1 MTPQEAGRRVHGL
14 ALSEQRREPGLTYA
28 AALQRV
34 LMRPGN
40 LELVEIYRQPFE
52 RPKRP
57 RK

>member
-1 MTPQEAGRRVHGL
+1 MTPQEAGRRIHDLTL
-14 ALSEQRREPGLTYA
+14 AEQRREPGLTYA
-28 AALQRV
+28 LALQRV
-34 LMRPGN
+34 LLRPGN